1 METTFCDIL
10 ISILIGVAIGA
21 VVVSFIGMIL
31 MAVYYIC
38 NAIKGLNN
46 KEEK

>member
-31 MAVYYIC
+31 IAAYYIC
-38 NAIKGLNN
+38 SAIKGFNDK
-46 KEEK
+46 KEK